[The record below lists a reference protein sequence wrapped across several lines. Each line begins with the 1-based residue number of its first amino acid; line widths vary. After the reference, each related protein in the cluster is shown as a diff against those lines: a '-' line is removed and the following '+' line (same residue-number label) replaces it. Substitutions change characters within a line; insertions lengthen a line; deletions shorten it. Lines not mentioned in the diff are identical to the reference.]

1 MTVSEPLIFAEGITV
16 EVTLPDGSPLRPVVD
31 ASAVVMEG
39 SSAAVVGRSGSGKT
53 SLISV
58 LGLLSTNFSGT
69 YRFKGQDPRALS
81 DRQLAAMRA
90 KQVGFVFQ
98 NFSLMAH
105 LNAVAN
111 VAVAARYAG
120 YNRVDAVKRARR
132 SLSLVGLHD
141 RGESLPAQLSG
152 GEQQRVAIARALV
165 TSPCVVVAD
174 EPTGALDVDTGD
186 DVFSLLL
193 DGVRN
198 VGTTL
203 LVVTHDR
210 ARARCCD
217 RILEMDRGRLSEW
230 SA

>member
-1 MTVSEPLIFAEGITV
+1 MSIAVRGIRKTFGSFVALDDVGLEFPTGQLVALLGPSGCGKTTLLRIIAGLEFAEEGQII
-16 EVTLPDGSPLRPVVD
+16 LDGED
-31 ASAVVMEG
+31 ASATHVRE
-39 SSAAVVGRSGSGKT
+39 R
-53 SLISV
+53 
-58 LGLLSTNFSGT
+58 
-69 YRFKGQDPRALS
+69 
-81 DRQLAAMRA
+81 
-90 KQVGFVFQ
+90 QVGFVFQ